1 MITMDQIND
10 IRYLTKIQR
19 LSYSKVKKI
28 TGCSYETIKKYEEL
42 EDLTPIFKTPLNK
55 KTKLDDFKSLIKKWI
70 IEDKGRPYK
79 QRHTARRVHKRLEEK
94 FPDSY
99 TASYRPRV
107 GFFVFWHQILRKL
120 NKIS

>member
-42 EDLTPIFKTPLNK
+42 EICAKEQQIDK
-55 KTKLDDFKSLIKKWI
+55 KFLEMMKEKSEMIYWNTLKPYIERVMKK
-70 IEDKGRPYK
+70 
-79 QRHTARRVHKRLEEK
+79 
-94 FPDSY
+94 DS
-99 TASYRPRV
+99 
-107 GFFVFWHQILRKL
+107 
-120 NKIS
+120 